1 MLDIRYNDANEIAI
15 AGRFDMTQVDKVSEF
30 FARVESSATLNFRK
44 LEYISSAGMGVLLA
58 AQKRLSQSGH
68 KLRIREMNP
77 HIRDVF
83 RYARFDVLFEIE

>member
-1 MLDIRYNDANEIAI
+1 MLDIRFNDEHEIAI
-15 AGRFDMTQVDKVSEF
+15 AGRFDVTQVDKVSEF
-30 FARVESSATLNFRK
+30 LAGVGTSATLNFRK

-68 KLRIREMNP
+68 KLKIREMSP